1 MGATTLRERRLN
13 GRSKAKRWWKV
24 GRKQN
29 TRVGHSRTL
38 HRQPLEN
45 ASETL
50 TRRWQTHSISEQK
63 QLPLRRGSQNPGN
76 PVNGQK
82 ELPQRRRGRNPVN
95 GQKRLPQRRRRQD
108 LGNPVG
114 QLTAM
119 VSCRP
124 NERTVLLTGNFFSGQ
139 ARDEGGCHAGNASKG
154 GPAD

>member
-1 MGATTLRERRLN
+1 MGATTLRERRSN

-50 TRRWQTHSISEQK
+50 TRRWQTHS
-63 QLPLRRGSQNPGN
+63 
-76 PVNGQK
+76 VNGQK
-82 ELPQRRRGRNPVN
+82 ELPLRRRSRNPVN
-95 GQKRLPQRRRRQD
+95 GQKRLPRRRRRQD

-114 QLTAM
+114 QLAAM

-124 NERTVLLTGNFFSGQ
+124 NERTVLLTGHFFSGQ

-154 GPAD
+154 GPAA

>member
-50 TRRWQTHSISEQK
+50 TRRWQTHSVSEQK
-63 QLPLRRGSQNPGN
+63 LLPLRRRSQNPGN

-82 ELPQRRRGRNPVN
+82 
-95 GQKRLPQRRRRQD
+95 RLPRRRRRQD
-108 LGNPVG
+108 LGNPVS
-114 QLTAM
+114 QLAEM
-119 VSCRP
+119 VSC
-124 NERTVLLTGNFFSGQ
+124 
-139 ARDEGGCHAGNASKG
+139 
-154 GPAD
+154 

>member
-1 MGATTLRERRLN
+1 MGATMLRERRSN

-50 TRRWQTHSISEQK
+50 TRQWQTHSVSEQK
-63 QLPLRRGSQNPGN
+63 LLPQRRRSQNTRN

-82 ELPQRRRGRNPVN
+82 ELPQRQRSRNPS
-95 GQKRLPQRRRRQD
+95 QRAK
-108 LGNPVG
+108 
-114 QLTAM
+114 TA
-119 VSCRP
+119 
-124 NERTVLLTGNFFSGQ
+124 
-139 ARDEGGCHAGNASKG
+139 ASKAKETG
-154 GPAD
+154 SGEPSRPTRGNCELSTK